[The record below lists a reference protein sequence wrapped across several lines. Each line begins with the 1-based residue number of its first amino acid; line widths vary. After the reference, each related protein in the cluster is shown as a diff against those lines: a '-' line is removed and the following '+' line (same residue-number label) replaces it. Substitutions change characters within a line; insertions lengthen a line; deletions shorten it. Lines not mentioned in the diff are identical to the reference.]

1 MLLEP
6 VHSTFSVPYY
16 TLITSMKILIGVLF
30 FFFNYIKMW
39 QLKFDNIFFTKTLL
53 FVYQVYVNRKN
64 HF

>member
-1 MLLEP
+1 
-6 VHSTFSVPYY
+6 
-16 TLITSMKILIGVLF
+16 MKILIGVLF

-64 HF
+64 HFWCGKKCLFLLFSFAISLS